1 MLLWLLLLCMIWFCK
16 HLARTEDLLAPPF
29 EQPERSQ
36 PQGRTQGDS
45 LAVWVC
51 KGRCSDFFAGGVVFK
66 YRFQFFQKTDSSYT
80 LCILPTWHLSRSVV
94 KFWLV
99 PRPMWCL
106 AEAVRK
112 KHHTPYIGPYIMT
125 QSCLITGR
133 RRWVYLILD
142 LRCFCGQWRSV

>member
-1 MLLWLLLLCMIWFCK
+1 MIWFCK

-51 KGRCSDFFAGGVVFK
+51 KGRCSDFFAGGWFLSIDFNSFK
-66 YRFQFFQKTDSSYT
+66 RPTVRIHCASSPHD
-80 LCILPTWHLSRSVV
+80 ISPDQWLSFDLFLGPCDV
-94 KFWLV
+94 WLK
-99 PRPMWCL
+99 PL
-106 AEAVRK
+106 EK

-142 LRCFCGQWRSV
+142 LRCFCGQ